1 MPEHTLSRRTFLAAA
16 GLGASGVG
24 MAALL
29 GGCSS
34 TSTRVS
40 ALTPLMNGPY
50 TAGTVILGES
60 SIAGMPQP
68 FQQGGLPVSISEVP
82 PSVKAAVYYPT
93 VMSNENNTL
102 SIAQSGPFPVL
113 LYAHAYRGGQ
123 SALVGSHMADRDF
136 TSVATML
143 QHVTTYGCV
152 CVAPDLSWLL
162 DDDWGLEVSP
172 TNTFL
177 ERAVVLVNYY
187 EYLQSLNDSVFNK
200 QLDFTRVLVVGHSTG
215 AGGAVRAGGILGGF
229 GRHLNAL
236 AYGLIAPEFGGG
248 SNANVHNLLVLG
260 GTVDDQQD
268 ADPQGAFLAAS
279 APKTLVTIPGANHF
293 GYTDICPADNSC
305 DSGAHLLDENGTI
318 TRAAQQQTAAAYLAA
333 LLRYYIQG
341 DSTVRPYLSGQQQI
355 AGLDALGVSRIQV
368 QQQGFLF
375 PATPPAALPTIVK
388 HA

>member
-1 MPEHTLSRRTFLAAA
+1 MPEHTLSRRTFLAVA

-34 TSTRVS
+34 TSTSVP

-50 TAGTVILGES
+50 TAGTLILGES

-93 VMSNENNTL
+93 VMSNETTL
-102 SIAQSGPFPVL
+102 PIAQGPFPVL

-123 SALVGSHMADRDF
+123 SALVGSHPADRDF

-162 DDDWGLEVSP
+162 DDDWGIGVS
-172 TNTFL
+172 TFNTFL

-187 EYLQSLNDSVFNK
+187 EYLLSLNDSVFNK
-200 QLDFTRVLVVGHSTG
+200 QLDLTRVLVVGHSTG
-215 AGGAVRAGGILGGF
+215 AGGAVQAGGILGGF

-248 SNANVHNLLVLG
+248 SNANVHNLLALG
-260 GTVDDQQD
+260 GALDDQQD
-268 ADPQGAFLAAS
+268 ADPGGAFLAAS

-305 DSGAHLLDENGTI
+305 NSAGLFDENGTI
-318 TRAAQQQTAAAYLAA
+318 TRAAQQQAAAAYLAA

-355 AGLDALGVSRIQV
+355 EGLDALGVSGIQV

-375 PATPPAALPTIVK
+375 PATPPAQATIVT

>member
-1 MPEHTLSRRTFLAAA
+1 MPEHTFSRRTFLAVA
-16 GLGASGVG
+16 GLGTSGVG

-34 TSTRVS
+34 TSTRVP

-50 TAGTVILGES
+50 TAGTLILGES
-60 SIAGMPQP
+60 SIPGMPQP

-82 PSVKAAVYYPT
+82 PSVKAAVYYPA
-93 VMSNENNTL
+93 VISNEKHTL
-102 SIAQSGPFPVL
+102 HIAPGPFPVL
-113 LYAHAYRGGQ
+113 LYAHAFRGGQ
-123 SALVGSHMADRDF
+123 SALVGSHPADRDF

-152 CVAPDLSWLL
+152 CVAPDLSWLM
-162 DDDWGLEVSP
+162 DDAWGTS
-172 TNTFL
+172 TANTFL

-187 EYLQSLNDSVFNK
+187 EYLLSLNVSVFK
-200 QLDFTRVLVVGHSTG
+200 QQLDLTRVLVVGHSTG
-215 AGGAVRAGGILGGF
+215 AGGAVQAGGILGGF

-248 SNANVHNLLVLG
+248 SNANVHNLLALG
-260 GTVDDQQD
+260 GDRNSDDQQD
-268 ADPQGAFLAAS
+268 ADPGGAFLAAS

-305 DSGAHLLDENGTI
+305 SSGAHLLDENGTI

-355 AGLDALGVSRIQV
+355 EGLDALGVSGIQV

-375 PATPPAALPTIVK
+375 PATPPAQATIIK

>member
-1 MPEHTLSRRTFLAAA
+1 
-16 GLGASGVG
+16 V
-24 MAALL
+24 AALL

-34 TSTRVS
+34 TSTRVP

-50 TAGTVILGES
+50 TAGTLILGES

-68 FQQGGLPVSISEVP
+68 FQQGGLPVSISQVP

-93 VMSNENNTL
+93 VTSNANTL
-102 SIAQSGPFPVL
+102 PIAQNGPFPVL
-113 LYAHAYRGGQ
+113 LYAHAFRGGQ
-123 SALVGSHMADRDF
+123 SALVGSHPAARDF

-162 DDDWGLEVSP
+162 DDDWGIGA
-172 TNTFL
+172 TTANTFL

-187 EYLQSLNDSVFNK
+187 EYLQSLNGSAFK
-200 QLDFTRVLVVGHSTG
+200 GQLDLTRLLVVGHSTG
-215 AGGAVRAGGILGGF
+215 AGGAVQAGEILGGF
-229 GRHLNAL
+229 GHHLNAL

-248 SNANVHNLLVLG
+248 SNVNVHNLLALG
-260 GTVDDQQD
+260 GDPNSDSLQD
-268 ADPQGAFLAAS
+268 AYPQTAFLAAS

-293 GYTDICPADNSC
+293 GYTDICPANNACNTAGLFDN
-305 DSGAHLLDENGTI
+305 NGTI
-318 TRAAQQQTAAAYLAA
+318 TRDAQQQTAAAYLAA
-333 LLRYYIQG
+333 LLRYYVQG

-355 AGLDALGVSRIQV
+355 AGLDALGVSGIQV
-368 QQQGFLF
+368 QQQGFIF
-375 PATPPAALPTIVK
+375 PAPPPAALPTLTK